1 MRMLQWLMIFLQQI
15 STVKEAFIDISLP
28 IIEERVSCLN
38 QMILENKVY
47 QAGDCCIHWFLAK
60 KIKVAA
66 RTLSWF
72 FVNGEQISK
81 PSNPGRLGKG
91 SREMDTHAS
100 HGEVLPAPHSSNRN
114 NKKLSG
120 QVQAL
125 HTGHALF
132 FPPFI
137 LIWARQ
143 EIFQRNKSVSS
154 FTEAAGCQV
163 SELCWRSG
171 TGLQCRQAKRRG
183 NSEGIGPKY
192 VSWQDGSSR
201 RRLRWQR
208 ERFRCSG
215 Q

>member
-1 MRMLQWLMIFLQQI
+1 MLCVFWASWKMCMLQWLMIFLQQI

-38 QMILENKVY
+38 QMIPENKVY
-47 QAGDCCIHWFLAK
+47 QADDCYIHWFLAK
-60 KIKVAA
+60 KIKVTA

-72 FVNGEQISK
+72 FVHGKQISK

-132 FPPFI
+132 FSPFYFN
-137 LIWARQ
+137 LSQARNIS
-143 EIFQRNKSVSS
+143 EKSKCLL
-154 FTEAAGCQV
+154 FY
-163 SELCWRSG
+163 R
-171 TGLQCRQAKRRG
+171 
-183 NSEGIGPKY
+183 
-192 VSWQDGSSR
+192 SSR
-201 RRLRWQR
+201 VSGLRALLKIGDWPAVQT
-208 ERFRCSG
+208 G
-215 Q
+215 QKKR